1 MLTGEQMQKAVS
13 IKSRVAP
20 WTMLG
25 IVCLVS
31 TPAFS
36 AEPEWWTQQKRDC
49 NLPSNLAYS
58 SWDGKCS
65 SSPGNSASPPDNEAA
80 RRTQEAAA
88 AAADRQR
95 QQAIERQAEIKR
107 RNDAEFIRNRDAA
120 ASSLKGSSGAAMNE
134 LKGLSGSDHS
144 DLKGS
149 GFDSDNGGLIE
160 LRGSDRVEQTG
171 RAQPH
176 IDTSV
181 VDARQVPS
189 GLPKG
194 LGKAIAAA
202 YSASPP
208 GVGDR
213 VRKGFQAAMVRDWM
227 AAQAWFQDALRLDPG
242 NAGLRRL
249 VALTD
254 TPQQPQKQPVE
265 VDPRNEPA
273 GLGGKANLKGANVPP
288 RKTKPAAKSGRQ
300 LPLPDPDDI
309 YISFPGLKAIEDKEA
324 LDYLFGLDPYPL
336 APKTRNRK

>member
-1 MLTGEQMQKAVS
+1 MQKAVS

-31 TPAFS
+31 MPALS

-49 NLPSNLAYS
+49 NLPANLAYG

-65 SSPGNSASPPDNEAA
+65 SSPGNSASPPDNEAE

-95 QQAIERQAEIKR
+95 QQAIERQAEKKR
-107 RNDAEFIRNRDAA
+107 RNDAEFIRKRDAA
-120 ASSLKGSSGAAMNE
+120 AGSLKGSSGAAMNE

-144 DLKGS
+144 GLKGS
-149 GFDSDNGGLIE
+149 GFDTGNGGLIE
-160 LRGSDRVEQTG
+160 LRGSDGAEQTG
-171 RAQPH
+171 RAHPP

-189 GLPKG
+189 GLPNG
-194 LGKAIAAA
+194 LSKAIATA
-202 YSASPP
+202 YLVAPP
-208 GVGDR
+208 GVSDR
-213 VRKGFQAAMVRDWM
+213 VRKGFQAALVRDWTV
-227 AAQAWFQDALRLDPG
+227 AQSWFQDALRLDPG

-254 TPQQPQKQPVE
+254 TPQPQKQPVE
-265 VDPRNEPA
+265 VDPRNERA
-273 GLGGKANLKGANVPP
+273 GLGGKADLKGSNVPP

-324 LDYLFGLDPYPL
+324 LDYLFGLDPHPL
-336 APKTRNRK
+336 APKTRNRR